1 MASILS
7 CVILTLWFLVAGSH
21 ALSAK
26 KPYEQGERHIMPW
39 LCLSRCGL
47 NDTQI
52 KKNMNQV
59 LENRQLF
66 DFASFE
72 KFNLGPNST
81 LVDNNFTK
89 VGIPFIYAGIYT
101 VPMVSSYPYPKNFLD
116 WMRTVFANPTPFMM
130 QVLGQAHRYSA
141 VNIDWEPTTNN
152 RVTPQDAVDYA
163 NFLNKLAQFL
173 HQYSMQV
180 TVDVSTWSPIWN
192 LELIGKTDVD
202 WIVTMSTYTD
212 NQATW
217 MKEFQYAVEKIPIE
231 KLIIGLETV
240 KSDGSPYS
248 SKVLE
253 ERFQQLETAGIR
265 GIGLW
270 RSPIP
275 DVFFPFLK
283 KYKGIT

>member
-1 MASILS
+1 MRCNFIGFPN
-7 CVILTLWFLVAGSH
+7 VIFVVRFL
-21 ALSAK
+21 
-26 KPYEQGERHIMPW
+26 M
-39 LCLSRCGL
+39 
-47 NDTQI
+47 
-52 KKNMNQV
+52 MN
-59 LENRQLF
+59 
-66 DFASFE
+66 
-72 KFNLGPNST
+72 P
-81 LVDNNFTK
+81 
-89 VGIPFIYAGIYT
+89 
-101 VPMVSSYPYPKNFLD
+101 
-116 WMRTVFANPTPFMM
+116 
-130 QVLGQAHRYSA
+130 
-141 VNIDWEPTTNN
+141 
-152 RVTPQDAVDYA
+152 
-163 NFLNKLAQFL
+163 
-173 HQYSMQV
+173 
-180 TVDVSTWSPIWN
+180 
-192 LELIGKTDVD
+192 
-202 WIVTMSTYTD
+202 D